1 MKEDA
6 SLFSQTC
13 ADFNESEKYFKCI
26 LIRIS
31 FNSKSAVT
39 MDNKL
44 FLLLFEQMGLRS
56 YSTWFQ
62 SQWQLLETTCS
73 MFLNSKIAFISGVR
87 LRPTDDKHS

>member
-13 ADFNESEKYFKCI
+13 ADCNESEKYFKCV
-26 LIRIS
+26 LICIS
-31 FNSKSAVT
+31 FNCKSAVT
-39 MDNKL
+39 MDNIL

-73 MFLNSKIAFISGVR
+73 MFLKLLSSVEWGLDQLMTSTVK
-87 LRPTDDKHS
+87 